1 MRIAAIATDSVIPG
15 QPISSPCREMS
26 DPRLAHPDRYLAA
39 IVQSSDDAIV
49 SKTLDGIITSWNRAA
64 ERIFGFRP
72 EEAIGQS
79 IRIIIPRDRWSEED
93 DVLARLRRGETIDHF
108 ETIRQRRDGTLLNI
122 SLTISPIRDPEGRI
136 VGASKIARDVTERK
150 RIEAELTAAAEQRA
164 QLLAEAQA
172 ANRSKDE
179 FLAILSHELRTP
191 LNAILGWSE
200 VLLVNR
206 EDPELLSRGLEAI
219 SRNVKAQ
226 TRLIEDLLDISRII
240 SGKMRL
246 EARVVE
252 LAPIVES
259 AVEAIRHA
267 AEAKRIQLRSV
278 LDPAGAIIGDPERL
292 QQVLWNLLSNAVKFT
307 PKGGH
312 VQVSLTRVNSH
323 VEIVVSDDGAGI
335 SPEFLPHIFER
346 FRQADSSSRRLAG
359 GLGLGLAISR
369 DLVELHGGSLEAHS
383 AGEGKG
389 ATFIVSLPLS
399 LAPPVPA
406 GDGREH
412 PTASLHELGAK
423 VPVPDLAGIRV
434 LVVDDD
440 QASCDLAENIL
451 ARQGAEVILASSAQ
465 EGFDL
470 LVSRRPDV
478 LLADLD
484 MPGENGYSLIQRV
497 RALPFEEGGGTPAAA
512 VTAYARRDDRWR
524 VLGAGFQL
532 HLEKPIEP
540 IGLAV
545 AVANLAGR
553 RASPRQASA

>member
-1 MRIAAIATDSVIPG
+1 MTIPR
-15 QPISSPCREMS
+15 PAP
-26 DPRLAHPDRYLAA
+26 PDRHLAA
-39 IVQSSDDAIV
+39 IIESSDDAIV
-49 SKTLDGIITSWNRAA
+49 SKTLEGIITSWNRAA
-64 ERIFGFRP
+64 ERMFGYRP
-72 EEAIGQS
+72 EEVIGQS
-79 IRIIIPRDRWSEED
+79 IRIIIPRERWSEED
-93 DVLARLRRGETIDHF
+93 DVLARLRRGETIEHF
-108 ETIRQRRDGTLLNI
+108 ETVRQRKDGSAIHI
-122 SLTISPIRDPEGRI
+122 SLTISPIRDLDGRI
-136 VGASKIARDVTERK
+136 VGASKIARDISERR
-150 RIEAELTAAAEQRA
+150 RIEQEIVAAEKQRAELLA
-164 QLLAEAQA
+164 QAQA

-179 FLAILSHELRTP
+179 FLAVLSHELRTP

-200 VLLVNR
+200 VLLASR
-206 EDPELLSRGLEAI
+206 DDSDLLQRGLEAI

-226 TRLIEDLLDISRII
+226 TRLIEDLLDISRIV

-259 AVEAIRHA
+259 SVEAISHA
-267 AEAKRIQLRSV
+267 AEAKQIQLRCV
-278 LDPAGAIIGDPERL
+278 LDPVGAVVGDPERL

-307 PKGGH
+307 SKGGH

-323 VEIVVSDDGAGI
+323 VEIVVSDDGMGI

-346 FRQADSSSRRLAG
+346 FRQADSSSRRTVG
-359 GLGLGLAISR
+359 GLGLGLSISR
-369 DLVELHGGSLEAHS
+369 DLVELHGGKLEAHS

-389 ATFIVSLPLS
+389 ATFIMSLPLS
-399 LAPPVPA
+399 LAHAVPA
-406 GDGREH
+406 GEGREH
-412 PTASLHELGAK
+412 PTAYPHDLEAK
-423 VPVPDLAGIRV
+423 LPAPDLAGLRV

-440 QASCDLAENIL
+440 SASCDLAENIL
-451 ARQGAEVILASSAQ
+451 ARLGAEVILAGSAQ
-465 EGFDL
+465 EGLEL

-484 MPGENGYSLIQRV
+484 MPGENGYALIRRV
-497 RALPFEEGGGTPAAA
+497 RALPHGEGGGTPAAA

-553 RASPRQASA
+553 RSEPPAGPAEGG